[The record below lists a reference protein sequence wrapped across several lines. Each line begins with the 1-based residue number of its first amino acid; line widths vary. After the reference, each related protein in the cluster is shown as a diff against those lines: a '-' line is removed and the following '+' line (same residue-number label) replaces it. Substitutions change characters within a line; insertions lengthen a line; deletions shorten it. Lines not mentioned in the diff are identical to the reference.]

1 VIRPAAIAPLTQ
13 LLLGANASLALIVAL
28 QLAFPSGPATVA
40 SGADTDAADLLPDF
54 GTEDSSPPPLA
65 NFTQMLDRPLFYAE
79 RRMPAPPADEPAPPP
94 TPLRLKLEGVALSGG
109 ARVAVLRNLSNNL
122 LVQLEEGGTHEGWT
136 LDSLTS
142 TSASFSR
149 GEQVTELLLDPST
162 DTRRR

>member
-1 VIRPAAIAPLTQ
+1 MIRPAAIAPLTK
-13 LLLGANASLALIVAL
+13 LLLGMNALLALIVAL
-28 QLAFPSGPATVA
+28 QLAFPSGPATAA

-54 GTEDSSPPPLA
+54 GAEDFSPPPLA
-65 NFTQMLDRPLFYAE
+65 NLTQMLDRPLFYAE
-79 RRMPAPPADEPAPPP
+79 RRMPAPPADETAPP

-109 ARVAVLRNLSNNL
+109 ARVAVLRNLSNSQ

-149 GEQVTELLLDPST
+149 GEQFAELPLEPST
-162 DTRRR
+162 DNRRR